1 MRPVPC
7 ALCCGPWPDW
17 TGTAFLCRHQD
28 IGVGLAEGLEW
39 CRESEWSN
47 CLAILLLL
55 PLPISLYLF
64 EVAQPEDSVQLDSCQ
79 DHQGHKSLGQM
90 SGMTQLL
97 EFTISFPDPGAS
109 IIGYQLNAL
118 RTFFLYDISNQG
130 LIQCQALYRMICF
143 HYLIIKILCV
153 RS

>member
-1 MRPVPC
+1 MLSASDVGGGREC
-7 ALCCGPWPDW
+7 ALYCALWPDW

-28 IGVGLAEGLEW
+28 IGVGLAEGLAW

-55 PLPISLYLF
+55 PLPISIYLF

-79 DHQGHKSLGQM
+79 AHQGHKSLGQM

-109 IIGYQLNAL
+109 IIG
-118 RTFFLYDISNQG
+118 
-130 LIQCQALYRMICF
+130 
-143 HYLIIKILCV
+143 
-153 RS
+153 